1 MKYASFNNCH
11 NNGRSNEQNTSIIT
25 HVQVNRSI
33 FASYGTHALKYFAS
47 LIFVSGT
54 QDAEVTK
61 SLGQWK
67 IFSNSWP
74 PRPSVAILVVFG
86 LVNLVKFLSRFKC
99 VLNKKYIYLKC
110 LRSFFRWDKKIA
122 LIYIQ
127 FCRQFSAAIEHELTR
142 VVNKWEFSLI
152 SFISPGQ

>member
-11 NNGRSNEQNTSIIT
+11 NNGHSNEQNISIIT

-110 LRSFFRWDKKIA
+110 LMSFFRWDKKNCPYLHTVLPSI
-122 LIYIQ
+122 
-127 FCRQFSAAIEHELTR
+127 FCCNRTR
-142 VVNKWEFSLI
+142 MNK
-152 SFISPGQ
+152 GGK